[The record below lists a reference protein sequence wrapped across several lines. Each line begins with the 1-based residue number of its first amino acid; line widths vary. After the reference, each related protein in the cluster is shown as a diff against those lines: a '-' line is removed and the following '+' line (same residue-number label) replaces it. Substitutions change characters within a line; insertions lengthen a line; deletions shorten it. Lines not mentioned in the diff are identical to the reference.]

1 MLLELIH
8 ETSELLQNHLDKAD
22 ILVQEMSAVVSGYRK
37 NVAKKPF
44 NLILAT
50 SDVYYRENFHSEI
63 IAAILEI
70 AEYRRNFF
78 CLLNRLVDDVIR
90 PQNYSQPSV
99 KVEDA
104 KIDILVEDQKSKH
117 CIIIENKLNNAGD
130 QPRQIPRYVDLQ
142 ESRGFRIDA
151 LVYLS
156 LDGSKRPDR
165 STWTIRDTELCEP
178 IQFAY
183 LAAFN
188 NTTSDLVNGLLV
200 PSMTTNCS
208 VQEFSFLQQYKDL
221 LEYIGRNQMDMLLME
236 KFYQQISDI
245 EKYQTAQSMNSMLN
259 DLITYRRER
268 LYNHFVNN
276 YSPFDGIH
284 RWSTNDTQ
292 FVGIKKL
299 TNENVKL
306 DMCSEEKWTR
316 VQLWIQDPKLENDLI
331 GDLLNG
337 TGLKSRFERK
347 KSNFYVAIFTFPSQ
361 ELELY
366 NFVQDLLSQLKIS
379 VKNLLRSSST

>member
-1 MLLELIH
+1 MMLSELIR

-22 ILVQEMSAVVSGYRK
+22 NLVQEMSAVVSGYRK

-44 NLILAT
+44 NLLLAS

-70 AEYRRNFF
+70 PNYRWNFF
-78 CLLNRLVDDVIR
+78 DLLNRLVSDVIR
-90 PQNYSQPSV
+90 PQNYSEVLV
-99 KVEDA
+99 KVEDG
-104 KIDILVEDQKSKH
+104 KIDILVEDQRSKH

-130 QPRQIPRYVDLQ
+130 QPRQIPRYVDRQ
-142 ESRGFRIDA
+142 QSRGFRIDA
-151 LVYLS
+151 VVYLS

-165 STWTIRDTELCEP
+165 STWTIPDTELCEP

-183 LAAFN
+183 LTAFN
-188 NTTSDLVNGLLV
+188 NTTSDLVNGFLV
-200 PSMTTNCS
+200 SSMTTNRS
-208 VQEFSFLQQYKDL
+208 VQELSFLQQYKDL

-245 EKYQTAQSMNSMLN
+245 EKYQTAQSVKSMLN
-259 DLITYRRER
+259 DLTTYRRER

-276 YSPFDGIH
+276 YSPFDGIQ
-284 RWSTNDTQ
+284 RWSINDTL

-306 DMCSEEKWTR
+306 DMYSE
-316 VQLWIQDPKLENDLI
+316 
-331 GDLLNG
+331 
-337 TGLKSRFERK
+337 
-347 KSNFYVAIFTFPSQ
+347 
-361 ELELY
+361 
-366 NFVQDLLSQLKIS
+366 
-379 VKNLLRSSST
+379 